1 MTPAGAE
8 ESWDHPPKKKC
19 VGQQLL
25 ALSRAPLVPAGC
37 SIAGGCR
44 AAALL
49 SPAWEGGP
57 GLQGPPGTVGDA
69 TGLRPHPAGGTLQGR
84 ALGGQP
90 ALAAPSCPAVP
101 LGQCS
106 LGWRVGGQ
114 RPPSCEAAWVTSAAL
129 FALGH
134 RTTALLSSWC
144 RWPQRAG
151 CPGAVLGMWGCL
163 WQQDSLVLRACTRAF
178 GA

>member
-8 ESWDHPPKKKC
+8 ESWDPPPKKKVWGSSC
-19 VGQQLL
+19 WLSAEPLWFPL
-25 ALSRAPLVPAGC
+25 AAASRGAAGHLHC
-37 SIAGGCR
+37 SARLGRGVLGCR
-44 AAALL
+44 DPQVQWETPQGCVPTLL
-49 SPAWEGGP
+49 EAPCRAEPW
-57 GLQGPPGTVGDA
+57 VGSQPW
-69 TGLRPHPAGGTLQGR
+69 LLP
-84 ALGGQP
+84 P
-90 ALAAPSCPAVP
+90 ALPSPWGNAPW
-101 LGQCS
+101 G
-106 LGWRVGGQ
+106 GVGGQ

-151 CPGAVLGMWGCL
+151 CPGGVLGMWGCL